1 MAVQDGQAPSH
12 ASKAGREAP
21 MPRISEAVAR
31 EALKE
36 LVRNCAGHDRAFKE
50 KQATTTGRDPAQPWH
65 PAFNPNPEALL
76 EAHIRHREELER
88 KPFGEL
94 WGVVLAGLEGGE
106 YRSGK
111 DIAVKLGKPY
121 PWALRFL
128 QVAVKQR
135 RFTREQLRAYF
146 KKQRIQH
153 VGVTA
158 QRSIRKPNR
167 VTRDTFAKVF
177 MAKDPALTFD
187 LVVRLLRIG
196 CWKRVGD
203 FVAHFNQSKGWAQ
216 AFRRL
221 LLREQEM
228 TGPEWRVC
236 WAVARGSSKGGRR
249 GKQ

>member
-1 MAVQDGQAPSH
+1 
-12 ASKAGREAP
+12 
-21 MPRISEAVAR
+21 MPRIRKAETR
-31 EALKE
+31 EALE
-36 LVRNCAGHDRAFKE
+36 GFLRDYAEGQRVFKE
-50 KQATTTGRDPAQPWH
+50 KQTATTGRDPAQPWH
-65 PAFNPNPEALL
+65 PLFNPNPEELL
-76 EAHIRHREELER
+76 EAHIRYGEDLER

-94 WGVVLAGLEGGE
+94 WGVVLAGVEGGE

-121 PWALRFL
+121 PWVLRLL

-153 VGVTA
+153 AGVTA

-196 CWKRVGD
+196 CWKRVED
-203 FVAHFNQSKGWAQ
+203 FATHFNQSKRWAQ

-221 LLREQEM
+221 LLRELVMTAQEWKAC
-228 TGPEWRVC
+228 WRV
-236 WAVARGSSKGGRR
+236 GRR
-249 GKQ
+249 ERR